1 MKNVSLATAPLTPNE
16 GSDVL
21 AALDNAL
28 GEDGQGKREFSLP
41 QPLAEAASRLRAAK
55 EADRERRSAQE
66 EPQGAELQAL
76 MAMLLAQ
83 PERIPTTSDA
93 STPDGNRLLQA
104 LSQVQSQLPS
114 QPQSPLQLRAQAQA
128 QAPSDAALGVQDAV
142 KNASHDLSQAGGDT
156 ALAPKLQALMATLE
170 AQNAPTLATPEQQA
184 RLSTFAAQNLQAVA
198 PSEDGAHLR
207 IDAARA
213 EDAKAARRG
222 VVAAKV
228 EEKSSSP
235 ERPEL
240 PLPDVRQNRI
250 EVRAQPLETKAVAAP
265 AGQSDDWEEKLGSLL
280 KDRIQFQISQQQQ
293 VSTIR
298 LDPPSLGKLEIAIQ
312 FDAGRLTV
320 HIDANQ
326 GDVYRSLQQF
336 SEGLRQHLMEQN
348 FVQVNVQVSSDGQS
362 RQQQERGERQRQE
375 EDVLS
380 AATLSQDDKDNARNE
395 SVLIKV

>member
-1 MKNVSLATAPLTPNE
+1 MKNVSLATASLAPNE

-41 QPLAEAASRLRAAK
+41 QPVAQAASRLRAAK
-55 EADRERRSAQE
+55 EADRERRSTQE
-66 EPQGAELQAL
+66 QPQAGELQAL

-83 PERIPTTSDA
+83 PERTPAQSDA
-93 STPDGNRLLQA
+93 SVPDGERLLQA
-104 LSQVQSQLPS
+104 LSQAQASS
-114 QPQSPLQLRAQAQA
+114 QSPLPLRGQTQT
-128 QAPSDAALGVQDAV
+128 PGDGTSGVQDAMQG
-142 KNASHDLSQAGGDT
+142 ASSSLAQTNGDT

-170 AQNAPTLATPEQQA
+170 AQSASIPASPEQQA
-184 RLSTFAAQNLQAVA
+184 SLSTFAAQNLQAIA
-198 PSEDGAHLR
+198 PTEDGAHLR

-228 EEKSSSP
+228 EEKASAP
-235 ERPEL
+235 TRPEL
-240 PLPDVRQNRI
+240 PLPDVRQPRM
-250 EVRAQPLETKAVAAP
+250 ETRAQPLEAKAVAAP
-265 AGQSDDWEEKLGSLL
+265 AAQSDDWEEKLGALL

-326 GDVYRSLQQF
+326 SDVYRSLQQF
-336 SEGLRQHLMEQN
+336 SEGLRQHLTEQN

-362 RQQQERGERQRQE
+362 RQQQGRGERQRQE

-380 AATLSQDDKDNARNE
+380 AAALPQDNKDNARNE